1 MEFMSKLENDLSIA
15 KVATIATIAKSLI
28 NKIKIW
34 QQV

>member
-1 MEFMSKLENDLSIA
+1 MEFMSKLENDLLIATIA
-15 KVATIATIAKSLI
+15 KVATITKSLI

>member
-1 MEFMSKLENDLSIA
+1 MEFMSKLENDISIANIA
-15 KVATIATIAKSLI
+15 KVATIAKSLI

>member
-1 MEFMSKLENDLSIA
+1 MGFMSKLENDLLNATI
-15 KVATIATIAKSLI
+15 ATIATIAKSLI